1 MIFVN
6 QNIREYGVIELSQEI
21 KKSLEE
27 NFGYI
32 RLRGEVSGLSVSKA
46 GHVFLSLK
54 EQNDLIEAI
63 IWPDKFQKLNIKP
76 QDGMEVIASG
86 KITTYSRGS
95 NSKYQIMIDNIEV
108 AGEGALL
115 ALYEKLKKSLQAE
128 GLFDVSKK
136 KLIPKYPKNLLI
148 LTSING
154 AVIRDI
160 LRINRD
166 RGYPIN
172 IDIMDVSVQGQNCP
186 KEISE
191 AVIGANRMTA
201 STKRP
206 DVILIARGGGSL
218 EDLWGFND
226 EILVRAV
233 YSSDIPV
240 ITAIG
245 HETDTCLIDLAS
257 DYRAPTP
264 TAAAG
269 KLFPDIREVNY
280 KINQDIEILKKFIFD
295 KLANFALRYNLAQQ
309 KLISRGIQYQNGKLI
324 NFERLSSKISK
335 QALVSN
341 IRNKKLKQNNLNE
354 KIIRLLEQKL
364 NNYAIK
370 QEKINSELLS
380 STKGGIRDKSY
391 LLSSNNRLLDSL
403 NYKKTL
409 NRGYAIIKDQ
419 DKSIIESKKV
429 ANQHKLVNIMFS
441 DGEITVRNQNDK

>member
-1 MIFVN
+1 M
-6 QNIREYGVIELSQEI
+6 
-21 KKSLEE
+21 
-27 NFGYI
+27 
-32 RLRGEVSGLSVSKA
+32 
-46 GHVFLSLK
+46 
-54 EQNDLIEAI
+54 
-63 IWPDKFQKLNIKP
+63 
-76 QDGMEVIASG
+76 
-86 KITTYSRGS
+86 
-95 NSKYQIMIDNIEV
+95 
-108 AGEGALL
+108 
-115 ALYEKLKKSLQAE
+115 
-128 GLFDVSKK
+128 
-136 KLIPKYPKNLLI
+136 
-148 LTSING
+148 
-154 AVIRDI
+154 
-160 LRINRD
+160 
-166 RGYPIN
+166 
-172 IDIMDVSVQGQNCP
+172 
-186 KEISE
+186 
-191 AVIGANRMTA
+191 
-201 STKRP
+201 
-206 DVILIARGGGSL
+206 
-218 EDLWGFND
+218 WGFND

-269 KLFPDIREVNY
+269 KLFPDIREIEY
-280 KINQDIEILKKFIFD
+280 KINQDIETLKKFIFD
-295 KLANFALRYNLAQQ
+295 KFANFALRYNFAEQ
-309 KLISRGIQYQNGKLI
+309 KLISRGMQYQNRKLI

-341 IRNKKLKQNNLNE
+341 IQNKKLKQINLNE

-419 DKSIIESKKV
+419 DKSIVESKKV

>member
-1 MIFVN
+1 MYF
-6 QNIREYGVIELSQEI
+6 
-21 KKSLEE
+21 
-27 NFGYI
+27 F
-32 RLRGEVSGLSVSKA
+32 
-46 GHVFLSLK
+46 
-54 EQNDLIEAI
+54 
-63 IWPDKFQKLNIKP
+63 
-76 QDGMEVIASG
+76 
-86 KITTYSRGS
+86 
-95 NSKYQIMIDNIEV
+95 
-108 AGEGALL
+108 
-115 ALYEKLKKSLQAE
+115 
-128 GLFDVSKK
+128 
-136 KLIPKYPKNLLI
+136 
-148 LTSING
+148 
-154 AVIRDI
+154 
-160 LRINRD
+160 
-166 RGYPIN
+166 
-172 IDIMDVSVQGQNCP
+172 
-186 KEISE
+186 
-191 AVIGANRMTA
+191 
-201 STKRP
+201 
-206 DVILIARGGGSL
+206 
-218 EDLWGFND
+218 
-226 EILVRAV
+226 
-233 YSSDIPV
+233 
-240 ITAIG
+240 
-245 HETDTCLIDLAS
+245 
-257 DYRAPTP
+257 
-264 TAAAG
+264 
-269 KLFPDIREVNY
+269 
-280 KINQDIEILKKFIFD
+280 LKKFIFD